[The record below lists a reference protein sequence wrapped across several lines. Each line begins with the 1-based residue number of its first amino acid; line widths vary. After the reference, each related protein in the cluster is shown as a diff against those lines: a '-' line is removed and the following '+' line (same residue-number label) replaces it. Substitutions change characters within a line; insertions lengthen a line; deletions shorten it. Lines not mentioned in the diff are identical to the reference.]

1 MRGAARCSG
10 SLLPAQPGPC
20 LAATG
25 ERGCS
30 VPQFPL
36 QPLCAVTAQ
45 PAGTTCTQGWGPL
58 SSHPGQRGWRSSAWW
73 ERFGVLGGGGW
84 GLGSGGGA
92 MGRRRAMLCHTTL
105 CHPPGPVQPGM
116 ETWGHVLPLSR
127 GVAKQLLGRG
137 EAGTKREP
145 PGPPS
150 FHPTPNPPD
159 LPAKALRGLLGH
171 LWSHPLCHCCHPT
184 PGLQG
189 MNPGKWRLWG
199 YMGCVPRCCHH
210 HCPAWGMQSGTRP
223 WLLHSCCGG
232 ARGQRGRGRV
242 GAQHPAGATRWLC
255 PGRAPPPTLPC
266 PGTCPGSPARHGL
279 FPGWQTARG
288 GQLPQPA
295 RPCPRGGPGR
305 RGVPAPGWG
314 VLHPLPALSHA
325 VTRCR
330 ELWVTPHLGM
340 CPPGWTPWGDSAVGP
355 RVPGLA

>member
-1 MRGAARCSG
+1 M
-10 SLLPAQPGPC
+10 
-20 LAATG
+20 
-25 ERGCS
+25 
-30 VPQFPL
+30 
-36 QPLCAVTAQ
+36 
-45 PAGTTCTQGWGPL
+45 
-58 SSHPGQRGWRSSAWW
+58 GQ
-73 ERFGVLGGGGW
+73 
-84 GLGSGGGA
+84 
-92 MGRRRAMLCHTTL
+92 RRAMLCHTTLCHTTL

-116 ETWGHVLPLSR
+116 ETWGHVLLLSR

-150 FHPTPNPPD
+150 FHPTPTPPG
-159 LPAKALRGLLGH
+159 LPAQALRGLLGH
-171 LWSHPLCHCCHPT
+171 LWGHPLCHCCHPT

-199 YMGCVPRCCHH
+199 YTGCVPRCCHH
-210 HCPAWGMQSGTRP
+210 HCPAWGVQSGTRR
-223 WLLHSCCGG
+223 WRLHSCCGG

-305 RGVPAPGWG
+305 RGGARAGVGGPAPTPG
-314 VLHPLPALSHA
+314 PFP
-325 VTRCR
+325 RCD
-330 ELWVTPHLGM
+330 EVQG
-340 CPPGWTPWGDSAVGP
+340 AVGHPTPGDVPPWMDTMGGQCCGAQGARAGMMGP
-355 RVPGLA
+355 RGFARGQGVGV